1 MTGPRY
7 CIEPDALRHLQRD
20 GQGWGHDLDCG
31 CAEGSAAW
39 RAARPGLLR
48 RIARRLRGEG

>member
-20 GQGWGHDLDCG
+20 GQGWGHDLQCG
-31 CAEGSAAW
+31 RAESLAAR

-48 RIARRLRGEG
+48 RIARRLRGAG

>member
-1 MTGPRY
+1 MTKPRY

-20 GQGWGHDLDCG
+20 GQGWGHDLQC
-31 CAEGSAAW
+31 GSAEALAVQ